1 METTKSYKFS
11 DINYKILK
19 EIIDFKLVKDRTIFN
34 EWFNFKFEINEYDEE
49 YLMKLIKLNEYNLQ
63 DYVEYQ
69 LLAHF
74 ISPLLYKV
82 YFLGDNFREWYQPEI
97 SGIVNGKKL
106 YGKPDFMVAS
116 GIREPEKPLFF
127 IQEFKRS
134 IPKSNPP
141 LEQVIAQ
148 IAVAMEINKSN
159 ILRGAYNVGRYW
171 HFVILKKLAEGKYEY
186 FESDSFDSLK
196 INDLKQ
202 IYINLQAVKHKYC
215 K

>member
-1 METTKSYKFS
+1 METVKSYKFS
-11 DINYKILK
+11 EINYKVLK
-19 EIIDFKLVKDRTIFN
+19 EIINFQLVRDRTIFN
-34 EWFNFKFEINEYDEE
+34 EWFNFKFEINKLDEE
-49 YLMKLIKLNEYNLQ
+49 YLVKLIKLNEYNIQ
-63 DYVEYQ
+63 DYTEYQ

-74 ISPLLYKV
+74 ISPLLNRV
-82 YFLGDNFREWYQPEI
+82 YFFGDNFREWYQSEI

-141 LEQVIAQ
+141 LEQVLAQ
-148 IAVAMEINKSN
+148 MTVAMEINKTKQMKA
-159 ILRGAYNVGRYW
+159 AYNIG
-171 HFVILKKLAEGKYEY
+171 KLWTFIIIEKISEGKYQY
-186 FESDSFDSLK
+186 YESESFDCLK

-215 K
+215 R